1 MVSKLF
7 VLNIAELCT
16 KNHQTDD
23 NKSFSIKYKEMRTTK
38 IFVSKENAFKKV
50 FEGISLNS
58 LAIGEKYMVTKMNYI
73 KGNFVPSISIHMNN
87 MDMLFRVN
95 IV

>member
-16 KNHQTDD
+16 KHHQTDD

-38 IFVSKENAFKKV
+38 ILYFFIFLLQLMRKRILFGLI
-50 FEGISLNS
+50 FSL
-58 LAIGEKYMVTKMNYI
+58 EKLNIQMIKRVLILTKM
-73 KGNFVPSISIHMNN
+73 P
-87 MDMLFRVN
+87 
-95 IV
+95 

>member
-1 MVSKLF
+1 MLSKLF

-38 IFVSKENAFKKV
+38 IFVSKENAFKK
-50 FEGISLNS
+50 
-58 LAIGEKYMVTKMNYI
+58 KYLRA
-73 KGNFVPSISIHMNN
+73 S
-87 MDMLFRVN
+87 R
-95 IV
+95 